1 MKRILQLLIVMLLM
15 ATKSFAQYGG
25 FPINIDVNG
34 VKRNCPVYVPQNIEK
49 NCPLL
54 IALHGRWGDGMAMAN
69 CTHFEVQADTA
80 RFIVACPDGL
90 VRPELGGGNNT
101 GWDANGMTDDD
112 VEFFKKIIDYMS
124 EHYDIDRKRVYLC
137 GFSLGGM
144 MTYHCINVASDI
156 FAAFASASGYRLNEY
171 KPVYTCKRRVP
182 ILHIHGKDDG
192 FVVYN
197 NLQPLIN
204 NWVKAIGANPE
215 PEVTEKKGV
224 YTRRHYKPLE
234 GGYEFDFYS
243 LDGYGHEY
251 KNTENF
257 NESDV
262 IWNFLRRYSL
272 DTPPASDSN
281 FQVYL
286 CFGQSNMEGN
296 AQIEEQDKTGVDP
309 RFMSMYTLDNA
320 QAGWTMG
327 KWHTATPPQARPS
340 ARLSVVDYF
349 GRKMVE
355 KLPEEVKVG
364 TITVA
369 VGGASIDL
377 FDKDKYQA
385 YLNDKNTADWLRNS
399 AKEYGDNPYGR
410 LIELAKL
417 AQKKGVIK
425 GILLHQ
431 GETSNCDPT
440 WPSRVKKIYEDLLSD
455 LGLNADEVP
464 LLVGELGQK
473 DQGAACW
480 GHNSII
486 DNISATIPTALVVS
500 SKDCPL
506 QDDHLHFTAEGYRM
520 FGKRYADVMLDI
532 LGVSP
537 AGKRNYFIRY
547 ESTAGENLWD
557 RQAIYTLPQ
566 ALEKG
571 AKYSLTMKVRTSAD
585 CAELGFWPIWN
596 ASDNKNQ
603 WGGSDDVQ
611 YLAAYPVEAG
621 GWKTLTWNF
630 TANFALDTFQFVFGK
645 YAGTLDIDDLVL
657 VKEGTSENL
666 IANADFSAKHIQG
679 WSTNWNGPSYSLA
692 NEAQT
697 STGIFT
703 PSLSVAKKNVD
714 PAYYTLQGMKL
725 LQKPTKAGIYI
736 HHGKK
741 MRIAK

>member
-1 MKRILQLLIVMLLM
+1 MKRILQLLIVLLLM

-431 GETSNCDPT
+431 GETNNCDPT

-486 DNISATIPTALVVS
+486 DNISATIPTAHVVS

-571 AKYSLTMKVRTSAD
+571 AKYSLTMKVRTSAS
-585 CAELGFWPIWN
+585 CEELGFWPIWN

-603 WGGSDDVQ
+603 WGGSADVQ

-621 GWKTLTWNF
+621 DWKTLNWNF

-645 YAGTLDIDDLVL
+645 YGGTLDIDDLVL

-679 WSTNWNGPSYSLA
+679 WSTNWQGPSYYLA
-692 NEAQT
+692 NDAYQ
-697 STGIFT
+697 STGIT
-703 PSLSVAKKNVD
+703 QPSVVAQPSLQD
-714 PAYYTLQGMKL
+714 DAYYTLQGVRVSHPTSGIFIHKGRKIVMK
-725 LQKPTKAGIYI
+725 
-736 HHGKK
+736 
-741 MRIAK
+741 